1 MDLLL
6 LVDKQEAENIISFL
20 CGPNAFHWPVS
31 EGEKKSIR
39 ERVINSLKKEEFTK
53 YWYYK
58 NDNGKVIGAGA
69 IEKLPDTKD
78 GYFLGWFAVHK
89 DYRRR
94 GLGRKIVEK
103 VEEYARSQNGRF
115 ITIDTGEDNKAQ
127 TFYEKVGYKRVGF
140 IPEYFEDKIAKIIY
154 YKKL

>member
-6 LVDKQEAENIISFL
+6 LVDRQEAKKIIAFL

-31 EGEKKSIR
+31 EGEQKSIR
-39 ERVINSLKKEEFTK
+39 DRVMNSLKKDGRTK
-53 YWYYK
+53 YWYYT
-58 NDNGKVIGAGA
+58 NETDGVVGAGA
-69 IEKLPDTKD
+69 VEKLPDTKD

-89 DYRRR
+89 DYRQQ
-94 GLGRKIVEK
+94 GLGRKIIEK
-103 VEEYARSQNGRF
+103 VERYVRSQKGRF

-127 TFYEKVGYKRVGF
+127 IFYEKVGYKKVGF
-140 IPEYFEDKIAKIIY
+140 IPEYFDNQVAKIIY